1 MMLKRLFTTKAKS
14 VITLMLCGVLVS
26 MPVAAQRFS
35 ADAMKQFGEKSIQM
49 AQAGGESLDS
59 AVARIRA
66 QTGGRVLSAETRN
79 EGGVQVHYI
88 RILTKQGKVKNYRVV
103 AQTR

>member
-1 MMLKRLFTTKAKS
+1 MLTRLIVRKAKS

-26 MPVAAQRFS
+26 MPAAAQRFS
-35 ADAMKQFGEKSIQM
+35 LGDMVPKRPQHLIL

-59 AVARIRA
+59 AVARIRK
-66 QTGGRVLSAETRN
+66 QTGGRVLSAETKN

-88 RILTKQGKVKNYRVV
+88 RVLTRDGKVKRLRVV
-103 AQTR
+103 AQ

>member
-1 MMLKRLFTTKAKS
+1 MLKRLLITKTKS
-14 VITLMLCGVLVS
+14 VITLILCGVLAS

-35 ADAMKQFGEKSIQM
+35 ADRMMPLGERNIHL

-88 RILTKQGKVKNYRVV
+88 RILTKKGKVKNYRVV